1 MTAPVN
7 GIAVVG
13 EVLAGKYRVD
23 KILGIGGMGMVVA
36 ATHLEIDQRVALKF
50 MLPSTHEVPEASA
63 RFLREARAAGRLNS
77 EHVCRVIDV
86 GRFDNGAPYIVMEYL
101 QGENLA
107 VRLRRRGPMR
117 VPDGVDLILQA
128 IEGLAEAHA
137 HGIIHRDLKPDNLFL
152 AKRNDGGAI
161 VKVLDFGISKVA
173 VTGVATGTGDIM
185 GSPAYMAP
193 EQMQSSRDVDQRA
206 DVWSLGVVLYQLV
219 TGTLPF
225 HGDSLPLLCMH
236 VVNDAPKPMG
246 AIRGDL
252 PDGFEAAVLRCLC
265 KEPSDRYADVG
276 AMAEALAPFGPKHA
290 TTSVSR
296 IQVVLRRVRVGS
308 ASTISH
314 EFSTIDPTLDHEQDP
329 QRLPESPVLP
339 QATSTVGSPRLVD
352 RRAGADAGSAGYG
365 SDPEHEDSLPQATSN
380 IRSPGVGDRRAGRD
394 DASAGYGSDH
404 GHEDS
409 LPQDRSNIRSPGVV
423 DRRAGADAGGAG
435 YGSYRLE
442 DSPRQATPN
451 IGSPGVV
458 DRRAGA
464 DAGSAGYRSDRR
476 LEDSTAEP
484 GPAALLKVTT
494 LGGTSGQALARHRRG
509 SAARPWRL
517 LGGVGVGIGLVALVA
532 VVAWRSGGA
541 GDAVREVPV
550 AGTPVIA
557 PLAPSAAPAAVA
569 PVPPATSAAPAAV
582 VPVAASV
589 PPAPEASP
597 PRAAGSA
604 GAPAIAVE
612 PGAAPVAEP
621 AARAADVAGTPT
633 PAASLKRKPPRPH
646 RVPGSAARPAAGS
659 GANASAGSGSA
670 AAPNDNNDDKWTHMT
685 HDEAKP

>member
-1 MTAPVN
+1 MTGKDS
-7 GIAVVG
+7 GIALVG

-36 ATHLEIDQRVALKF
+36 ATHLDIDQRVALKF
-50 MLPSTHEVPEASA
+50 MLPSAHESPEAAA

-77 EHVCRVIDV
+77 DHVCRVIDI
-86 GRFDNGAPYIVMEYL
+86 GRFAGGAPYIVMEYL

-107 VRLRRRGPMR
+107 SVLRRRGPLR
-117 VPDGVDLILQA
+117 VTDAVDLVMQA

-193 EQMQSSRDVDQRA
+193 EQMQSSRDVDPRA

-252 PDGFEAAVLRCLC
+252 PEGFEAAVLRCLC
-265 KEPSDRYADVG
+265 KEPADRYADVG

-296 IQVVLRRVRVGS
+296 IQVVLRRVRTGS

-314 EFSTIDPTLDHEQDP
+314 EFSTIDPTLDHEQDGH
-329 QRLPESPVLP
+329 RLPEGPAP
-339 QATSTVGSPRLVD
+339 TQPERL
-352 RRAGADAGSAGYG
+352 AGSAWSG
-365 SDPEHEDSLPQATSN
+365 
-380 IRSPGVGDRRAGRD
+380 
-394 DASAGYGSDH
+394 
-404 GHEDS
+404 
-409 LPQDRSNIRSPGVV
+409 
-423 DRRAGADAGGAG
+423 
-435 YGSYRLE
+435 
-442 DSPRQATPN
+442 
-451 IGSPGVV
+451 
-458 DRRAGA
+458 
-464 DAGSAGYRSDRR
+464 SDRR
-476 LEDSTAEP
+476 LEDSLPQA
-484 GPAALLKVTT
+484 GPAAPLKITT
-494 LGGTSGQALARHRRG
+494 LGGTSGQALARRRLG
-509 SAARPWRL
+509 SDGRPWGL

-532 VVAWRSGGA
+532 VMAWRSGQASDVG
-541 GDAVREVPV
+541 REIPV
-550 AGTPVIA
+550 AGKPVIS
-557 PLAPSAAPAAVA
+557 PLASPSTAPAPVAAPAPDVVPAPVAAPAPVASPVPA
-569 PVPPATSAAPAAV
+569 PVPPAPAH
-582 VPVAASV
+582 
-589 PPAPEASP
+589 
-597 PRAAGSA
+597 AGSA
-604 GAPAIAVE
+604 GAPGIAVE
-612 PGAAPVAEP
+612 PGAPPVAEP
-621 AARAADVAGTPT
+621 AARAADVVGTPA
-633 PAASLKRKPPRPH
+633 PAASLKRKPPRPR
-646 RVPGSAARPAAGS
+646 RVSGSAARPAAGS
-659 GANASAGSGSA
+659 GSNASAGSGSG
-670 AAPNDNNDDKWTHMT
+670 AAPDDNTDDDKWTHMT